1 MFSRSIEYDI
11 NLNSK
16 IPFTE
21 YLIKISQAPK
31 FQLKT
36 QLSRSPSR
44 VQTQTRR
51 HYGFTGTKKGLFFY
65 YDDKVPCYMRPYV
78 KRYLVSPHR
87 NGMYSS
93 AQ

>member
-31 FQLKT
+31 FQPKT

-51 HYGFTGTKKGLFFY
+51 LYWTKKGLFFY
-65 YDDKVPCYMRPYV
+65 HDDKVPCYVRPYI
-78 KRYLVSPHR
+78 KRYLVSSHR